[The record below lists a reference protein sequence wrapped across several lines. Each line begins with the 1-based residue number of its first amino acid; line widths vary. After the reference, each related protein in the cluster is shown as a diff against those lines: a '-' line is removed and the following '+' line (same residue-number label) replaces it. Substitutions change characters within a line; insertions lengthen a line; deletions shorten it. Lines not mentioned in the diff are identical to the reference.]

1 MVTLQQHTT
10 CKTSSVIYLIE
21 CSKCNEQYVGETG
34 HPVHHRGN
42 QHWSDIQG
50 GHKNIPS
57 VRHFK
62 KCGVENLKLM
72 VLEKVRSQNQEI
84 RKARESS
91 SILRLNPAINKL
103 TTWIITVVFYLFSLQ
118 YVSLLSIL
126 FLYYLIT
133 SWYVNR

>member
-1 MVTLQQHTT
+1 MDIRCKCCNTYEKFTGTAKSNITGETITLRQHTT
-10 CKTSSVIYLIE
+10 CKTSNVIYIIE

-42 QHWSDIQG
+42 QHRNDIQR

-62 KCGVENLKLM
+62 KCGVENLKLT

-84 RKARESS
+84 RKARESYW
-91 SILRLNPAINKL
+91 ILRLNPAINKL
-103 TTWIITVVFYLFSLQ
+103 AT
-118 YVSLLSIL
+118 
-126 FLYYLIT
+126 
-133 SWYVNR
+133 